1 MRHYGFSPINE
12 ENKMDL
18 FHRAQEPE
26 NRELTWIKPFD
37 NRMDEILRLKEK
49 SETCPKEMK
58 KVFLTAWGEL
68 ATQVKLHQKIASQ
81 IVTSGLPLNVY
92 YNITIKTDMASKT
105 IDFLIISDELI
116 VPVLF
121 KTKEH
126 IEWDRYDTRF
136 AKLPETVETLS
147 AEETA
152 CILADWL
159 QVNRALTA
167 KEMPR
172 VVPVLIDEET
182 DELSASSHPV
192 ERSEVFTG
200 ISKALRIQPDV
211 FGKWLSENCEVSE
224 FPVFV
229 GQRLKKVIFVIDQ
242 AVI

>member
-1 MRHYGFSPINE
+1 MHRYSFSPIYE

-18 FHRAQEPE
+18 FHRAQVPE

-68 ATQVKLHQKIASQ
+68 AAQVKLHQKVASQ
-81 IVTSGLPLNVY
+81 IVKSELPLNIF
-92 YNITIKTDMASKT
+92 YNITLKTDMASRT

-116 VPVLF
+116 VVVLF

-136 AKLPETVETLS
+136 AKLPTAVETLA

-152 CILADWL
+152 CVLADWL
-159 QVNRALTA
+159 QVNRVLSA

-172 VVPVLIDEET
+172 VVPVLIDEEA
-182 DELSASSHPV
+182 DEYSASAHPV
-192 ERSEVFTG
+192 ERSELFTG
-200 ISKALRIQPDV
+200 ISKALSIHPDV
-211 FGKWLSENCEVSE
+211 FGKWLLENCEESE

-229 GQRLKKVIFVIDQ
+229 GSRLNKVIGVIDQ
-242 AVI
+242 ALI

>member
-1 MRHYGFSPINE
+1 
-12 ENKMDL
+12 MDL
-18 FHRAQEPE
+18 FRRAQEPE

-58 KVFLTAWGEL
+58 KVFLTAWAEL
-68 ATQVKLHQKIASQ
+68 ASQVKLHQKVASQ
-81 IVTSGLPLNVY
+81 IVKTELPLTVY
-92 YNITIKTDMASKT
+92 YNLTIKTDMTSGT

-116 VPVLF
+116 VVVLF

-136 AKLPETVETLS
+136 AKLPEMKEEIA
-147 AEETA
+147 AEEKA
-152 CILADWL
+152 CMLADWL
-159 QVNRALTA
+159 SVNRALSS
-167 KEMPR
+167 KELAR
-172 VVPVLIDEET
+172 VVPVLIDEEQ
-182 DELSASSHPV
+182 DELSASAHPI

-200 ISKALRIQPDV
+200 ISKALAIQPDV
-211 FGKWLSENCEVSE
+211 FGKWLLENCEVSE

-229 GQRLKKVIFVIDQ
+229 GPRLRKITDAVDQ

>member
-1 MRHYGFSPINE
+1 
-12 ENKMDL
+12 MDL

-26 NRELTWIKPFD
+26 KRELTWVKPFD

-58 KVFLTAWGEL
+58 KVFLSAWGEL
-68 ATQVKLHQKIASQ
+68 ASHVKSHQKVASQ
-81 IVTSGLPLNVY
+81 IVKSGLPLNVY
-92 YNITIKTDMASKT
+92 YNVTMKTDMAYST

-116 VPVLF
+116 VVVLF

-136 AKLPETVETLS
+136 AKLPEAPETRD
-147 AEETA
+147 AEEKA

-159 QVNRALTA
+159 QLNRVLSGKDMA
-167 KEMPR
+167 R
-172 VVPVLIDEET
+172 VVPVLIDEEAG
-182 DELSASSHPV
+182 EGSAVLHPV
-192 ERSEVFTG
+192 ERSEIYEG
-200 ISKALRIQPDV
+200 ISKALRVSPDV
-211 FGKWLSENCEVSE
+211 FDKWLLENCEESE

-229 GQRLKKVIFVIDQ
+229 GPRLNKVIAAIEH

>member
-1 MRHYGFSPINE
+1 
-12 ENKMDL
+12 MDL
-18 FHRAQEPE
+18 FRRAQEPE

-58 KVFLTAWGEL
+58 KVFLTAWAEL
-68 ATQVKLHQKIASQ
+68 ASQVKLHQKVASG
-81 IVTSGLPLNVY
+81 IVKSGLPLSVY
-92 YNITIKTDMASKT
+92 YNVTLKTDMSSGT

-116 VPVLF
+116 VVVLF

-136 AKLPETVETLS
+136 AKLPEMKEVIA

-152 CILADWL
+152 CMLADWL
-159 QVNRALTA
+159 SVNRALSA
-167 KEMPR
+167 KELAR
-172 VVPVLIDEET
+172 VVPVLIDEEQ
-182 DELSASSHPV
+182 DELSASAHPI

-200 ISKALRIQPDV
+200 ISKALSVKPDV
-211 FGKWLSENCEVSE
+211 FGKWLLENCEESE
-224 FPVFV
+224 FPVFI
-229 GQRLKKVIFVIDQ
+229 GQRLRKITDAIDQ